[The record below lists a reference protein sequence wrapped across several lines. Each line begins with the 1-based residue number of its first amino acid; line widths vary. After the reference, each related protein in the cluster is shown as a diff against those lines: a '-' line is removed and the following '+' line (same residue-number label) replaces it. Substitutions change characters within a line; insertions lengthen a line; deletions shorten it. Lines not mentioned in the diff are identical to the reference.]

1 MYDAA
6 TWALVAEYNGA
17 GSPTPPPSPFIPQS
31 RRCNSSPSPWT
42 IGAVLND
49 RLTPLT
55 AGSLGATF
63 ANAAL
68 MLMRIV

>member
-1 MYDAA
+1 
-6 TWALVAEYNGA
+6 
-17 GSPTPPPSPFIPQS
+17 
-31 RRCNSSPSPWT
+31 
-42 IGAVLND
+42 VLND